1 MMPALITGL
10 FETQEGAER
19 AIDELERLGY
29 SPSDIGVAMN
39 GHASQP
45 AVEPGTD
52 TAAGAGIGATFG
64 GALGAIIAG
73 LTATGAIVGTGGI
86 AAPIVA
92 GPLAAVFAGAG
103 AGGLTGGIIGALVG
117 AGVPESEAE
126 RYEDGLHR
134 GAIAVALNP
143 RPGDESRVQAIL
155 GAPAALNGEGL
166 RAAS

>member
-1 MMPALITGL
+1 MQPLITGL

-29 SPSDIGVAMN
+29 ASSDIGVAMN
-39 GHASQP
+39 GRAPQ
-45 AVEPGTD
+45 AVVDPGTD

-73 LTATGAIVGTGGI
+73 LTATGAIVGTGGL

-92 GPLAAVFAGAG
+92 GPLAALFAGAG

-117 AGVPESEAE
+117 AGVPETEAA

-134 GAIAVALNP
+134 GDIAVAVNP
-143 RPGDESRVQAIL
+143 RPGDESRVRAIL
-155 GAPAALNGEGL
+155 GALSSPIAEGL
-166 RAAS
+166 REAS